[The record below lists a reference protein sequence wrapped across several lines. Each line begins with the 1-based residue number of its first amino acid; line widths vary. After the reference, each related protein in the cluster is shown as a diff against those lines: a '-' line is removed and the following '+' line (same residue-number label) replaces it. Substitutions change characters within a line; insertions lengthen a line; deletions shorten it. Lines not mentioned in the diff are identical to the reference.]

1 MWLLRKHFLAI
12 GALQHGS
19 DLLGGG
25 KGGSDGKESAGNV
38 GDLDLIPGFR
48 RSSGGGHGNLLQYF
62 CLSKESDRTVQ
73 LSTAF
78 RVSIMDDAAS

>member
-38 GDLDLIPGFR
+38 GDLDLILELGRSPG
-48 RSSGGGHGNLLQYF
+48 GENGIPLQYS
-62 CLSKESDRTVQ
+62 CLENPHGQRILGVVGRGGR
-73 LSTAF
+73 L
-78 RVSIMDDAAS
+78 